1 MTEYLLFQVMKE
13 AEHNKGIDALL
24 FDGIPNNLGSDTI
37 VRPTGFI
44 DYPNPD
50 PPPEYKAFNYPVNN
64 CFLKVIT
71 QSSEKIALICV
82 AIITGF

>member
-1 MTEYLLFQVMKE
+1 MRE

-24 FDGIPNNLGSDTI
+24 FDGVPNNLGSNAI

-50 PPPEYKAFNYPVNN
+50 PPPEYKAFNYPVR
-64 CFLKVIT
+64 FL
-71 QSSEKIALICV
+71 
-82 AIITGF
+82 FR